1 MMTYRAEIDGLR
13 AIAVILVIFFHADI
27 EAFAG
32 GFIGVDVFFVI
43 SGYLITTI
51 VINDL
56 DKNQFS
62 LADFYERRIR
72 RILPLLLLVITVC
85 YLLSWWLFLPHAHK
99 EVGEFSVSS
108 ILSASNVLLYLKG
121 HNYFGLEEQANP
133 LFHTWS
139 LGVEEQY
146 YIVIPLL
153 LMLLAR
159 GKLMSY
165 LTFFIAV
172 FALSLM
178 TIWYASGDPD
188 FAFYMIFSRAWELAA
203 GSLIALVM
211 RKTVI
216 KPNNT
221 LAMIGLTLVL
231 ASALLFDKSKDGAG
245 LMLLIPV
252 IGTTLIILFSSKD
265 NTLGKALSLKSVVF
279 VGLISYSLYLWHI
292 PLLVFYRYVLTAGQ
306 EFSLAF
312 YLVALFAFSYLTW
325 RFVEKP
331 FRSRRKIGMS
341 TLAASLVLV
350 TLPLLAFGVVGHK
363 NGGFPDRSAFFE
375 AMRVNNGYGIAC
387 NGNTTINDT
396 CSSSSEPTVA
406 VLGNS
411 HSMVFVQ
418 QLSNDTPTG
427 VVQLTQDSCAVGY
440 VDMIAGVSNLS
451 CRSFFTDAVETIRN
465 TPSIRRVV
473 ISSNFN
479 KELSKQDY
487 QASLTHLLNELEDRE
502 IVVFGPTPS
511 APHAIG
517 ECLWKAQLFGDNT
530 GNECDFSP
538 KQSHPHHVATLAA
551 YFDQF
556 EHVEFVDLTNYIC
569 QEGKCAMK
577 VGSNNAMYTDSSHLS
592 YKGAEIVLS
601 SYQKELSDNQQLTA
615 QH

>member
-1 MMTYRAEIDGLR
+1 MTYRAEIDGLR
-13 AIAVILVIFFHADI
+13 ALAVILVILFHADI

-72 RILPLLLLVITVC
+72 RILPLLLLVIAVS
-85 YLLSWWLFLPHAHK
+85 YVLSWWLFLPQAHK
-99 EVGEFSVSS
+99 EVSEFSVSS

-159 GKLMSY
+159 NKVMSY
-165 LTFFIAV
+165 LTFFIGV
-172 FALSLM
+172 FLLSLM
-178 TIWYASGDPD
+178 TVWYASGDPD

-203 GSLIALVM
+203 GSMLALVM
-211 RKTVI
+211 RKTVV

-221 LAMIGLTLVL
+221 LAMIGIVLVM

-245 LMLLIPV
+245 IMLMIPV
-252 IGTTLIILFSSKD
+252 IGTALIILFSASD
-265 NTLGKALSLKSVVF
+265 NICGKTLSLKWVVF
-279 VGLISYSLYLWHI
+279 IGLISYSLYLWHI

-306 EFSLAF
+306 EFSFLT
-312 YLVALFAFSYLTW
+312 YVGILSLLSYITW

-331 FRSRRKIGMS
+331 FRSRRKIGMK
-341 TLAASLVLV
+341 TLTASLILM
-350 TLPLLAFGVVGHK
+350 TMPLLTFGFIGHTS
-363 NGGFPDRSAFFE
+363 GGFPDRNAFFE
-375 AMRVNNGYGIAC
+375 AMRVNNGYGLAC
-387 NGNTTINDT
+387 NGNTEVNES

-418 QLSNDTPTG
+418 QLAYETPTG

-440 VDMIAGVSNLS
+440 VDVTPGVSGQS
-451 CRSFFTDAVETIRN
+451 CNDFFTDSIETIVN
-465 TPSIRRVV
+465 TPSIRQVV
-473 ISSNFN
+473 ISSNFG
-479 KELSKQDY
+479 KELSTQSY
-487 QASLTHLLNELEDRE
+487 RASFTQLLNGLKDKEV
-502 IVVFGPTPS
+502 VVFGPTPS
-511 APHAIG
+511 APFAIG
-517 ECLWKAQLFGDNT
+517 ECLWKVRLFGEEKGT
-530 GNECDFSP
+530 ECDFAP
-538 KQSHPHHVATLAA
+538 KRTHQQNITMLAQ
-551 YFDQF
+551 YFEQF
-556 EHVEFVDLTNYIC
+556 EHVEFVDLTDYIC
-569 QEGKCAMK
+569 QKGNCTMK
-577 VGSNNAMYTDSSHLS
+577 IGTNNAMYTDASHLS
-592 YKGAEIVLS
+592 YKGAEVVLN
-601 SYQKELSDNQQLTA
+601 SYQSEAVGIQQLTA
-615 QH
+615 KN

>member
-1 MMTYRAEIDGLR
+1 MAYRAEIDGLR
-13 AIAVILVIFFHADI
+13 AIAVLLVIFSHTDI
-27 EAFAG
+27 QAFAG
-32 GFIGVDVFFVI
+32 GFIGVDMFFVI

-62 LADFYERRIR
+62 LSDFYERRIR

-99 EVGEFSVSS
+99 EVGEFSVAS

-153 LMLLAR
+153 LMLLAH

-178 TIWYASGDPD
+178 TIWYTSSDPD
-188 FAFYMIFSRAWELAA
+188 FTFYMIFSRAWELAA
-203 GSLIALVM
+203 GSLVALAM

-231 ASALLFDKSKDGAG
+231 ASSLLLDKSKNGTG
-245 LMLLIPV
+245 IMLLIPV

-265 NTLGKALSLKSVVF
+265 DTLGKVLGLKMVVF

-292 PLLVFYRYVLTAGQ
+292 PLLVFYRYALTVGQ
-306 EFSLAF
+306 EFSLVF
-312 YLVALFAFSYLTW
+312 YFVALFAFSYLTW

-331 FRSRRKIGMS
+331 FRNRKKIGMS
-341 TLAASLVLV
+341 TLTALLVLV
-350 TLPLLAFGVVGHK
+350 TLPLLAFGIVGHK
-363 NGGFPDRSAFFE
+363 NGGFLDRNAFFE

-387 NGNTTINDT
+387 NGNTRINDT
-396 CSSSSEPTVA
+396 CSSSSQPTVA

-418 QLSNDTPTG
+418 QLANDTPTG

-440 VDMIAGVSNLS
+440 VDKVSGANHLS
-451 CRSFFTDAVETIRN
+451 CSNFFTDAIETILN
-465 TPSIRRVV
+465 SPSIRHVV

-479 KELSKQDY
+479 KELSKKDY
-487 QASLTHLLNELEDRE
+487 QASLTHLLNELEGRE
-502 IVVFGPTPS
+502 VLVFGPTPS

-517 ECLWKAQLFGDNT
+517 ECLWKARLFGGNT
-530 GNECDFSP
+530 VNECDFTP
-538 KQSHPHHVATLAA
+538 TQSHPHHVATLAH
-551 YFDQF
+551 YFEQF
-556 EHVEFVDLTNYIC
+556 EHVKFVDLTSYIC
-569 QEGKCAMK
+569 QQGKCAMK
-577 VGSNNAMYTDSSHLS
+577 VGSNNAMYTDTSHLS
-592 YKGAEIVLS
+592 YKGAEIVLN
-601 SYQKELSDNQQLTA
+601 SYQKELSNKQQLTA